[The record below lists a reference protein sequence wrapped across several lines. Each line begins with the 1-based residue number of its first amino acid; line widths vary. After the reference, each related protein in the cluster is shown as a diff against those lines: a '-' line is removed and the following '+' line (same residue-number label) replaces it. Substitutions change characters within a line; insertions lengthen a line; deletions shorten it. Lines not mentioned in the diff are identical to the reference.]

1 MNGGWTAF
9 WEGSYH
15 LYGRRP
21 PLVLAWPV
29 RLTCPATLSPRRWRT
44 SCTILYGDASPQR
57 PRRDVCSP
65 VDVHAGITHVIT
77 ARDNFLGGAIILPD
91 KCFDGLEYPLANQD
105 RHRHV
110 YGRKKYAHRDVNPLN
125 AKAPSSLVKGRSFS
139 PPKLP
144 KKERR
149 KLSYDDDWG
158 GSVEETEK
166 REAEEREQQI
176 IKERSRYT
184 VSQEL
189 LDGVAQANASSA
201 PFYGSQIVRGENN
214 RWILQKMEKPE
225 TKKKKKEAAVDP
237 SLLIA
242 TDQVPTAGYT
252 YV

>member
-1 MNGGWTAF
+1 M
-9 WEGSYH
+9 
-15 LYGRRP
+15 RCP
-21 PLVLAWPV
+21 P
-29 RLTCPATLSPRRWRT
+29 PRH
-44 SCTILYGDASPQR
+44 
-57 PRRDVCSP
+57 RRDVIDAAARESTRASMASTRCHAVDVASRRRRAASTPSMRSP
-65 VDVHAGITHVIT
+65 VHFHAGIPHVVT
-77 ARDNFLGGAIILPD
+77 VRDNFLGGAIILPD

-110 YGRKKYAHRDVNPLN
+110 YGKKTYSNRDVNPLN

-189 LDGVAQANASSA
+189 LDGVAQANARSA

-214 RWILQKMEKPE
+214 RWSLQKMEKPDVK
-225 TKKKKKEAAVDP
+225 KKKKKEAAVDP

>member
-1 MNGGWTAF
+1 M
-9 WEGSYH
+9 YK
-15 LYGRRP
+15 R
-21 PLVLAWPV
+21 
-29 RLTCPATLSPRRWRT
+29 
-44 SCTILYGDASPQR
+44 Q
-57 PRRDVCSP
+57 
-65 VDVHAGITHVIT
+65 
-77 ARDNFLGGAIILPD
+77 
-91 KCFDGLEYPLANQD
+91 EYPLANND

-110 YGRKKYAHRDVNPLN
+110 YGKKKYETRAVNPLN

-149 KLSYDDDWG
+149 QLSYDDDWG

-166 REAEEREQQI
+166 REAEEREAQI

-189 LDGVAQANASSA
+189 LDGVARANASSA

-214 RWILQKMEKPE
+214 RWILQKMDNPDVK
-225 TKKKKKEAAVDP
+225 KKKKKEAAIDP

-242 TDQVPTAGYT
+242 TDEVPTAGYT

>member
-1 MNGGWTAF
+1 MAYELYHTLRR
-9 WEGSYH
+9 GSAH
-15 LYGRRP
+15 
-21 PLVLAWPV
+21 
-29 RLTCPATLSPRRWRT
+29 
-44 SCTILYGDASPQR
+44 
-57 PRRDVCSP
+57 SP
-65 VDVHAGITHVIT
+65 VAFHAGITHVVT
-77 ARDNFLGGAIILPD
+77 VRDNFLGGAIVLPD
-91 KCFDGLEYPLANQD
+91 RCFDGLEYPLSNKD

-110 YGRKKYAHRDVNPLN
+110 YGKKKYANRDANPLN

-225 TKKKKKEAAVDP
+225 TRKKKKKEAAVDP
-237 SLLIA
+237 SLLIGE
-242 TDQVPTAGYT
+242 DKVPTAGYT